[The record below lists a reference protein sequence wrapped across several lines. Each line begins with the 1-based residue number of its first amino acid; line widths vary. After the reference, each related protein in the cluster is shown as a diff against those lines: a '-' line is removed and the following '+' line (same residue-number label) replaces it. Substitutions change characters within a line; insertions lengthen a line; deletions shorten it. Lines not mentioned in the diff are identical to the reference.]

1 MADTAKNIKIDG
13 EKVKAIKMYTSDYD
27 IDKAVQAAVDAA
39 IEKIYIKVVPK
50 PVRDYI
56 EGTIQPKNS
65 KPREEGDES

>member
-1 MADTAKNIKIDG
+1 MADTAKNIKIDND
-13 EKVKAIKMYTSDYD
+13 KVRAIKMYTSDYD

-39 IEKIYIKVVPK
+39 IDKIYIKVVPK

-56 EGTIQPKNS
+56 EGTVQPKNS